1 MSEHRQREG
10 DRRRRPKERLASVAQ
25 RQGLALLLVTCA
37 LLTAVWAIQ
46 DFASYRTDI
55 AAIRQDCLES
65 RRGIIR
71 HQVDR
76 AIEFI
81 EFERAAQR
89 KRIEKQLK
97 MKVDEAHHIASYL
110 YERNRDKSPAEL
122 ESIIHDALFCMRW
135 TEGDGYYFV
144 VDDQGIIKVHP
155 LIPELEGQASLG
167 LCDPEGTPLIRNML
181 HIGTE
186 HGAGYTSYK
195 WRKSSTTDVH
205 SPKLSYVRVFEPL
218 GWIIGTG
225 QYLDEIE
232 FEIQDIVKE
241 RLGAVRYEDGEGYIF
256 INSYDGIQVLN
267 PTRPEQVGQSVW
279 ELVDANGKQFVQ
291 ELIST
296 ARRPQGG
303 FVRYAWRKPD
313 SSEAVEK
320 LSYSRCVDDWQW
332 AVGTGIYLDGM
343 DRIIAARRDQ
353 LTTRFAIRAFLAT
366 ITTVGLVVAAAML
379 WRRIHRRTHEEFAR
393 IAASFERAEKHGER
407 IDVEALRYEEF
418 GELATSANQM
428 LQAIDASKMRLRREA
443 GRANR
448 FARQAEAASQSKS
461 EFVANMSHEIRTPM
475 TAILGYLD
483 LVRSGCPGQC
493 EFAGNELRQYL
504 DTVYRNGQHLLCIIN
519 DILDLSKIEA
529 GRLMTERVVC
539 SPVQIAADVH
549 SLMQVRAA
557 EKKLDLRVEF
567 EGKIPERIETDPMR
581 VRQVLVNLVGNAVK
595 FTERGAVTLRIW
607 MDNTACGDRRLC
619 FGVRDTGIGMT
630 PEQMNQLFLPFT
642 QADSSTTRRYGGTG
656 LGLAIS
662 RKLVEM
668 LGGMICVEST
678 PNEGSCFTFSIE
690 MGSLEGVPMVV
701 NPSVDAV
708 IRSETPR
715 DDGDHDTTIDG
726 FRVLIVEDGP
736 DNQRLIMTILDR
748 AGADVD
754 LRENG
759 KQGLEAALQADGT
772 GHPYDVILM
781 DMQMPVMDGYEAT
794 YKLREAGY
802 QRPIV
807 ALTAHAMEQDRQK
820 CVEAGCDDYASKPID
835 RARLIETVHTWGMRG
850 REAAKSEAA

>member
-1 MSEHRQREG
+1 MSEHRKREG

-267 PTRPEQVGQSVW
+267 PTHPERGRPERVG
-279 ELVDANGKQFVQ
+279 
-291 ELIST
+291 
-296 ARRPQGG
+296 ARRCQ
-303 FVRYAWRKPD
+303 
-313 SSEAVEK
+313 
-320 LSYSRCVDDWQW
+320 
-332 AVGTGIYLDGM
+332 
-343 DRIIAARRDQ
+343 
-353 LTTRFAIRAFLAT
+353 
-366 ITTVGLVVAAAML
+366 
-379 WRRIHRRTHEEFAR
+379 
-393 IAASFERAEKHGER
+393 
-407 IDVEALRYEEF
+407 
-418 GELATSANQM
+418 
-428 LQAIDASKMRLRREA
+428 REA
-443 GRANR
+443 
-448 FARQAEAASQSKS
+448 
-461 EFVANMSHEIRTPM
+461 
-475 TAILGYLD
+475 
-483 LVRSGCPGQC
+483 VRSGTHQQLHADRR
-493 EFAGNELRQYL
+493 AGSF
-504 DTVYRNGQHLLCIIN
+504 VMHG
-519 DILDLSKIEA
+519 A
-529 GRLMTERVVC
+529 
-539 SPVQIAADVH
+539 SPAAAKR
-549 SLMQVRAA
+549 SRSCRTRAA
-557 EKKLDLRVEF
+557 STTGSGPSGRASTSTAWT
-567 EGKIPERIETDPMR
+567 GSSP
-581 VRQVLVNLVGNAVK
+581 
-595 FTERGAVTLRIW
+595 RGAT
-607 MDNTACGDRRLC
+607 N
-619 FGVRDTGIGMT
+619 
-630 PEQMNQLFLPFT
+630 
-642 QADSSTTRRYGGTG
+642 
-656 LGLAIS
+656 
-662 RKLVEM
+662 
-668 LGGMICVEST
+668 
-678 PNEGSCFTFSIE
+678 
-690 MGSLEGVPMVV
+690 
-701 NPSVDAV
+701 
-708 IRSETPR
+708 
-715 DDGDHDTTIDG
+715 
-726 FRVLIVEDGP
+726 
-736 DNQRLIMTILDR
+736 
-748 AGADVD
+748 
-754 LRENG
+754 
-759 KQGLEAALQADGT
+759 
-772 GHPYDVILM
+772 
-781 DMQMPVMDGYEAT
+781 
-794 YKLREAGY
+794 
-802 QRPIV
+802 
-807 ALTAHAMEQDRQK
+807 
-820 CVEAGCDDYASKPID
+820 
-835 RARLIETVHTWGMRG
+835 
-850 REAAKSEAA
+850 